1 MRTAVA
7 EASFSVD
14 FAGGE
19 HRLWRGAEAGLNEA
33 LAAAARTEGVRGLV
47 AVLLGDDDAVAAL
60 NKQWRGRPGPTNVLS
75 FPAPAGAPAGDVRF
89 LGDIAL
95 AAQTI
100 AREADSQGKSFQAH
114 AAHLIVHG
122 FLHLLGYDHGE
133 ASAAAVMEA
142 RERDV
147 LAQLGIAD
155 PYA

>member
-1 MRTAVA
+1 MA
-7 EASFSVD
+7 EAELSVD
-14 FAGGE
+14 FADGE
-19 HRLWRGAEAGLNEA
+19 HPLWRGLEAGLAEA
-33 LAAAARTEGVRGLV
+33 LAAAARAEGVSGLV

-60 NKQWRGRPGPTNVLS
+60 NAQWRSRPGPTNVLS
-75 FPAPAGAPAGDVRF
+75 FPAPEGAPAADVRF

-100 AREADSQGKSFQAH
+100 AKEADSQGKSFEAH

-133 ASAAAVMEA
+133 ASAAAAMEA